1 MLTLLTT
8 ALLATAAAPE
18 AVSDLKELSL
28 DHSQFAFSLYSAL
41 DSSEESF
48 VFSPFS
54 ISNCLSMV
62 YLGARGETEAQMQ
75 EALHL
80 TIDRKNI
87 GKATEALNLSLQ
99 PVQNGGPS
107 YTLKTANA
115 LWVDPDTFLLTE
127 FRYPIEKQFKARLSK
142 LNFSDP
148 DQALL
153 TINQWTSE
161 QTDGK
166 IPKLLMPDDITA
178 ATRLVLT
185 NAIYFQGTWK
195 NVFNPKATQDWPF
208 HPTPETSITVKMM
221 DQTGSLLY
229 YENELMQAAALP
241 FVGKSQGGGELAFY
255 ILLPKSAENLAIVE
269 GALPEKFNLW
279 LSSLA
284 AQKVA
289 LKLPKF
295 TLNTRVDLKP
305 PLQSLGMEDPFDPG
319 ANFVGIDGLRDLFL
333 NTAVHQAFFALDENG
348 VTAAAATAAGMN
360 MTSALEKT
368 PPTSLI
374 ADHPFL
380 FFLVDLNSKEVL
392 FMGKILAP

>member
-8 ALLATAAAPE
+8 ALLATAAPDMDSA
-18 AVSDLKELSL
+18 SELSQ
-28 DHSQFAFSLYSAL
+28 DHSQFAFSLYSAINTPE
-41 DSSEESF
+41 DNF

-75 EALHL
+75 KALHL

-99 PVQNGGPS
+99 PVQDGHPS

-115 LWVDPDTFLLTE
+115 LFVDQETFLLSE
-127 FRYPIEKQFKARLSK
+127 FRYPIEKQFKAYFSK

-148 DQALL
+148 AQALL

-161 QTDGK
+161 QTEGK
-166 IPKLLMPDDITA
+166 IPKILTPNDITA

-185 NAIYFQGTWK
+185 NAIYFQGNWK
-195 NVFNPKATQDWPF
+195 TLFNPKGTQDWPF
-208 HPTPETSITVKMM
+208 HPTPESSLNVKMM
-221 DQTGSLLY
+221 DQTASLPY
-229 YENELMQAAALP
+229 YENELLQAVALP
-241 FVGKSQGGGELAFY
+241 FVGKSQGGGEIALC
-255 ILLPKSAENLAIVE
+255 ILLPKSAENLSVVE
-269 GALPEKFNLW
+269 NALPEKFKAW
-279 LSSLA
+279 LKFLEP
-284 AQKVA
+284 QKVA

-295 TLNTRVDLKP
+295 ALNTRLDLKP
-305 PLQSLGMEDPFDPG
+305 PLQSLGMEDPFDPS

-333 NTAVHQAFFALDENG
+333 NTAIHQAFFVVDENG

-368 PPTSLI
+368 PPVSLI
-374 ADHPFL
+374 VDHPFV
-380 FFLVDLNSKEVL
+380 FFLVDLKSYEVL
-392 FMGKILAP
+392 FMGKVLAP